1 VTRLYGQQGKLLIPK
16 GRRMGKD
23 YLTVLASDNDPLRQD
38 TPAKH
43 ELGRWL
49 VDRMGELGVTGQRHL
64 RGLHYLLIG
73 ATKPDGTPYANND
86 DNWKWLGKVA
96 KAARWLGYMEF
107 DQIVDERNDEPVRR
121 DYTGSTLHTKQFNA
135 DYPEPYGS
143 VTVAGYPVDDV
154 SVDYLLPAP
163 SLEFEHVQ
171 PYRIVLIGEKSS
183 LRPILDPIAQRYRA
197 DLYLPTGEISDTQI
211 HRMASDG
218 AADGR
223 PMVVLYF
230 ADADPSGWQ
239 MGISVARKLQAF
251 KMLEFQDL
259 DVELRRVAL
268 TPDQVL
274 PGGLTPNGLPSTP
287 LKPTEDRAE
296 DWVKAF
302 GVEQTEIDALAATAP
317 GALRRLA
324 VEAIAPFFDPDLEE
338 RADALIQEWEAQA
351 LQAMGNQDGLREWLG
366 QMLDDASRIV
376 LPEAPEMPEPELTG
390 DRVHPL
396 MDTRRDYVNQCLIL
410 KASKKYDAGWDDY
423 DDWDND
429 DDE

>member
-1 VTRLYGQQGKLLIPK
+1 MRLYGQQGKLLVPK
-16 GRRMGKD
+16 GRRLTKD
-23 YLTVLASDNDPLRQD
+23 YLTVLADDNDPLRQD

-43 ELGRWL
+43 ELGQWL
-49 VDRMGELGVTGQRHL
+49 VDRMGELGIAGQRHL

-73 ATKPDGTPYANND
+73 ATKPDGTPYKNND

-96 KAARWLGYMEF
+96 KAARWLGYVEF

-121 DYTGSTLHTKQFNA
+121 DYTGGTLCTKRFNA

-211 HRMASDG
+211 YRMASDG

-251 KMLEFQDL
+251 RMLEFQGL

-268 TPDQVL
+268 TPEQVL
-274 PGGLTPNGLPSTP
+274 PGRLTPNGLPSTP
-287 LKPTEDRAE
+287 LKDTEDRAE

-324 VEAIAPFFDPDLEE
+324 VEAISPYFDPDLEE
-338 RADALIQEWEAQA
+338 RADALMQEWEAQA
-351 LQAMGNQDGLREWLG
+351 LQAMGNQDGLRERLS
-366 QMLDDASRIV
+366 QMLDNAARIV
-376 LPEAPEMPEPELTG
+376 LPDEPELPEPELTG
-390 DRVHPL
+390 DRVQPL
-396 MDTRRDYVNQCLIL
+396 LDTRRDYVDQCRIL
-410 KASKKYDAGWDDY
+410 VSSKGYDEGGWDGY
-423 DDWDND
+423 DHWDND
-429 DDE
+429 DE